1 MKEDYTFDYLP
12 GTNIYLYQ
20 HKHMFRCN
28 TDTALLGHFMQI
40 RKSDT
45 VLDIGTNNGA
55 LLLYA
60 MKASPKHMIGV
71 DINEDACVLARYN
84 LNYHKQEHVEIL
96 HGDILSMN
104 LPSVSCIVCNPPYFK
119 VDDINKVNQNE
130 NISNARHEM
139 HLDLQALLQ
148 KINTLLHDRG
158 RLYMVHR
165 ADRLIDLACM
175 MRCAHLEIKKV
186 QFVYDEDKEDA
197 RSVLIEAMKNG
208 RPQCRVLSPKWIK
221 R

>member
-1 MKEDYTFDYLP
+1 MKEAYTFDYLP
-12 GTNIYLYQ
+12 GTDIYLYQ
-20 HKHMFRCN
+20 HKEMFRCN
-28 TDTALLGHFMQI
+28 TDTALLGHFMKI

-60 MKASPKHMIGV
+60 MQATPKHMIGV
-71 DINEDACVLARYN
+71 DINEEACALARYN
-84 LNYHKQEHVEIL
+84 LAYHKQTADIL
-96 HGDILSMN
+96 HGDILTMQ

-119 VDDINKVNQNE
+119 VSSQKQVNQNE
-130 NISNARHEM
+130 NVSNARHEM

-148 KINTLLHDRG
+148 KCKCLLHDRG

-165 ADRLIDLACM
+165 ADRFIDLACM
-175 MRCAHLEIKKV
+175 MRSADLEIKQV

-197 RSVLIEAMKNG
+197 RSVLIEAMKRG
-208 RPQCRVLSPKWIK
+208 KPQCRILPPKWIK